1 MYNPIWYVIQVK
13 LQVIYTNDF
22 YPQTAGRKVSV
33 VIVDR
38 SLDLVMPTSHQEHT
52 LMDRI
57 LTLLPRLPGH
67 KIDSAINMSP
77 MCSLHP

>member
-1 MYNPIWYVIQVK
+1 M
-13 LQVIYTNDF
+13 
-22 YPQTAGRKVSV
+22 
-33 VIVDR
+33 IVDR
-38 SLDLVMPTSHQEHT
+38 TLDLVTPTSHAEET

-77 MCSLHP
+77 LSAVHP